1 MKIMFTAGF
10 TILTCDKT
18 YAADEAKL
26 RGYTGQ
32 IGVKLSQS
40 KFKYVTIMTGF
51 IPFYSKHVKATIIF
65 RKKILFLHPLA
76 QSFKI

>member
-18 YAADEAKL
+18 YVADEAKL

-51 IPFYSKHVKATIIF
+51 VPFYSKHVKATIIF
-65 RKKILFLHPLA
+65 RKKILFLHPSA